1 MKSIRCI
8 LVAVLLYLIAPFG
21 AGIMYNIT
29 NPNHTVRQAWLNE
42 VVSHLRNLRVDCK
55 DKEIREVIDYT
66 INRYSKVGGF
76 DVMFMKCPELYPFE
90 FIGLNSPLCPGLTLN
105 PEIMTYSTQIGA
117 MVLLHESCHDYR
129 PFYHP
134 LVNRLV
140 NKVEAYAN
148 RTPYI
153 QANNSL

>member
-1 MKSIRCI
+1 MKLLKC
-8 LVAVLLYLIAPFG
+8 VLLAIVLYLALPFG
-21 AGIMYNIT
+21 VGILYNIT
-29 NPNHTVRQAWLNE
+29 EQDHYKKQVWLSE
-42 VVSHLRNLRVDCK
+42 VMQHLCKLRVDCR
-55 DKEIREVIDYT
+55 DKEICDVIDYT

-105 PEIMTYSTQIGA
+105 PEIMTYSTQVGA
-117 MVLLHESCHDYR
+117 MVLLHESCHDYY

-134 LVNRLV
+134 LVNRLI

-148 RTPYI
+148 
-153 QANNSL
+153 